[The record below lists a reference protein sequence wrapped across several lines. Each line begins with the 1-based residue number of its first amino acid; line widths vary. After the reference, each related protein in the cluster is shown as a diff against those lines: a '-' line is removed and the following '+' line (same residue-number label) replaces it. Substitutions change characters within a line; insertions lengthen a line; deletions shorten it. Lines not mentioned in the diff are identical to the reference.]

1 MSKRISVKLCPNL
14 RPRVRL
20 GMSRFFATGDTD
32 TESSS
37 ESSDEEPRLGG
48 GMCRYD
54 ELKSV
59 IHAMKNSQKI
69 KDIAKLQTGKQY
81 VYMLFTLYTASPL
94 MYANTLVLRARP
106 LYIRRE
112 GLGTPEQFLC
122 KRWNSI
128 YHVVMCN
135 NSVP

>member
-1 MSKRISVKLCPNL
+1 MFDSVCI
-14 RPRVRL
+14 
-20 GMSRFFATGDTD
+20 
-32 TESSS
+32 
-37 ESSDEEPRLGG
+37 
-48 GMCRYD
+48 CIYD

-69 KDIAKLQTGKQY
+69 KDIAKLQTGKMC
-81 VYMLFTLYTASPL
+81 MLLTLYTASPL

-106 LYIRRE
+106 LYIRKE